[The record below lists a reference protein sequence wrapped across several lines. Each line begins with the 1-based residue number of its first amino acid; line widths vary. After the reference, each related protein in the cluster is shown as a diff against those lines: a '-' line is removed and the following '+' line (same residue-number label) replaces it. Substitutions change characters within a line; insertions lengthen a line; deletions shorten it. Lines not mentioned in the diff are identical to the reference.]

1 MAWRDIPATAGS
13 RLGGSLAR
21 NGVPGRKFTLYRSRM
36 SNRTS
41 TSRYIIYLSAAVL
54 TAAALAAITVVA
66 ATGGQS
72 GSQTRR
78 AAQRPALQAH
88 PASIPRL
95 PVRTSSANTAITLL
109 STRATAGTRR
119 HHLGWKKEIAWRM
132 MSHRFGWRPKYQFR
146 SLNRLWERESSW
158 RIHAYNAYS
167 GAYGIPQ
174 AVPGSKMS
182 TAGSDWQSSARV
194 QIRWGLR
201 YIRAVYGRP
210 RNAWAHELAYGW
222 Y

>member
-1 MAWRDIPATAGS
+1 VIASS
-13 RLGGSLAR
+13 RLGGSPAR
-21 NGVPGRKFTLYRSRM
+21 NGVPGRKFTLYRSRL

-54 TAAALAAITVVA
+54 TAAALAAITAVA
-66 ATGGQS
+66 ATGGQT
-72 GSQTRR
+72 GSQTRG
-78 AAQRPALQAH
+78 AAQRPAIQAH
-88 PASIPRL
+88 SASITRR
-95 PVRTSSANTAITLL
+95 PVRTTSADSALLTAT
-109 STRATAGTRR
+109 ATAGTRR

-158 RIHAYNAYS
+158 RIHAYNPYS

-201 YIRAVYGRP
+201 YIRAVYGKP
-210 RNAWAHELAYGW
+210 RRAWSHEVADGW

>member
-1 MAWRDIPATAGS
+1 M
-13 RLGGSLAR
+13 
-21 NGVPGRKFTLYRSRM
+21 PGRKFTLYRSRL

-54 TAAALAAITVVA
+54 TAALAAITAVA
-66 ATGGQS
+66 AAGGQS
-72 GSQTRR
+72 GSQTRS

-88 PASIPRL
+88 SASITRR
-95 PVRTSSANTAITLL
+95 PVRAASADSATLL
-109 STRATAGTRR
+109 STSATAGTRR

-158 RIHAYNAYS
+158 RIRAYNGYS

-182 TAGSDWQSSARV
+182 SAGSDWQDSARV
-194 QIRWGLR
+194 QIRWGLH
-201 YIRAVYGRP
+201 YIKAVYGKP
-210 RNAWAHELAYGW
+210 RRAWAHEVAYGW